1 MSVFGVDLGALN
13 SVVAVT
19 RQGGVDIICNEVS
32 KRETA
37 SFVSYMGEERL
48 IGESGYDK
56 LVRNAQNTVSCVK
69 RLVGMRVDDPRL
81 ESEMRFVNCRT
92 CGDDEGRLQLEI
104 QYNDETVA
112 MYPEQILAAF
122 LGKLRK
128 YVCIETKTDARDCV
142 VSVPVWYN
150 AEQRKLVQQAC
161 EMANI
166 KSLSLIN
173 ETTAA
178 CVDYGIFRVSQ
189 FPETEADAQAVA
201 ICDIGYAGMTVTIA
215 KFWKGQMKVLAHAW
229 DHEVSTRE
237 LDWALFTHFVEE
249 IKKKYKI
256 DVMENRRAKIRL
268 LQACDKLKCMLS
280 ANPKAPMN
288 IENLMDI
295 DVAFMFTREE
305 LDSTLTSVCD
315 KMKALCATAL
325 ERAGI
330 EHGKLHAVEVIG
342 GGSRVPSYKQA
353 VSDGFGVPASFTLNA
368 SEAIAR
374 GCAITAATFS
384 PLFQVREYVVNEAP
398 LCPLMLG
405 YHSDK
410 VEAASAVAFLPDVN
424 KTMAVLRDTD
434 RYPKTLELTFNRS
447 DAFDLYL
454 FYDENHRD
462 AVFAPKGKNSII
474 GHWTIG
480 GAGAGKTTNGSV
492 VITLKFHAS
501 GLVTID
507 NATTKE
513 LYEIEVEEKVKKPAE
528 ADAKKADEADAGKDA
543 SAEEGGEKKKEEAA
557 PKEEVV
563 RTKKQQ
569 QRRLELSAT
578 PNMQLGLSAGAF
590 IACKKTEIESDA
602 RDLTIQKTREVRNE
616 LESYV
621 YDNRSRISDGDLKP
635 FVTEADG
642 ATFIAQ
648 AAEIEDWL
656 YGDGDNA
663 PLAEYQT
670 RLDKL
675 KVIGAACMRRLRLSE
690 DLPFAHGNFVKAVEA
705 QKEIAAAKKGKA
717 AHITDEEI
725 DGAIAKCD
733 EALAWGA
740 KELEAYQAKPKTE
753 DPTLAPTTFDNK
765 ATEVTNAVKAVV
777 NKKAPPP
784 PKKEEKKAEEK
795 KADAPAADAPAAAEE
810 GEKKEEPASPAG
822 NPPPPTDLD

>member
-37 SFVSYMGEERL
+37 TFVSYMGEERL

-69 RLVGMRVDDPRL
+69 RLIGMRVDDPRL

-92 CGDDEGRLQLEI
+92 CGDAEGRLQLEV

-128 YVCIETKTDARDCV
+128 YVCIETKTEARDCV
-142 VSVPVWYN
+142 VSVPVWYT

-178 CVDYGIFRVSQ
+178 AVDYGIFRASQ

-305 LDSTLTSVCD
+305 LDATLTAVCD
-315 KMKALCATAL
+315 KMKALCARAL

-368 SEAIAR
+368 SESIAR

-410 VEAASAVAFLPDVN
+410 AEAASSVAFLPDVN
-424 KTMAVLRDTD
+424 KTMAVLRDSD
-434 RYPKTLELTFNRS
+434 RYPKTLELTFNRT
-447 DAFDLYL
+447 DAFDLHL

-462 AVFAPKGKNSII
+462 AEFVPKGKHSII
-474 GHWTIG
+474 GQWTIG
-480 GAGAGKTTNGSV
+480 GPGTGKTTNGSV
-492 VITLKFHAS
+492 VVTLKFHAS
-501 GLVTID
+501 GLVTVD
-507 NATTKE
+507 GAHTKE
-513 LYEIEVEEKVKKPAE
+513 VYEVEVEEKVKKPAAE
-528 ADAKKADEADAGKDA
+528 KKAEEKADEADAGKDA
-543 SAEEGGEKKKEEAA
+543 AAEGEGEKKEEA

-578 PNMQLGLSAGAF
+578 PKVNLGLTSEAF
-590 IACKKTEIESDA
+590 LACKKIEAESDA

-621 YDNRSRISDGDLKP
+621 YDNRSRISDGDLKA
-635 FVTEADG
+635 FVTDSDRT
-642 ATFIAQ
+642 TFVAQ
-648 AAEIEDWL
+648 ATEIEDWL

-690 DLPFAHGNFVKAVEA
+690 DIPFAHGKFVSKVEA
-705 QKEIAAAKKGKA
+705 QKEIANAKKGKA

-725 DGAIAKCD
+725 AGAVAKCD

-740 KELEAYQAKPKTE
+740 KELEAYQAKAKHE
-753 DPTLAPTTFDNK
+753 DPSIAPSTFDNK
-765 ATEVTNAVKAVV
+765 AVEVENAVKAVV

-784 PKKEEKKAEEK
+784 PKKEEKKEEK
-795 KADAPAADAPAAAEE
+795 KDNAEAEKPASPE
-810 GEKKEEPASPAG
+810 GEQKSEPASPAG

>member
-19 RQGGVDIICNEVS
+19 RQGGIDIICNEVS
-32 KRETA
+32 KRDTA
-37 SFVSYMGEERL
+37 TFVSYVGDERL
-48 IGESGYDK
+48 IGEAGYDK

-81 ESEMRFVNCRT
+81 ESEMRFVNCKT
-92 CGDDEGRLQLEI
+92 TGDAEGRLQLEI
-104 QYNDETVA
+104 DYNGETVA

-128 YVCIETKTDARDCV
+128 YVCLETKSDAKDCV
-142 VSVPVWYN
+142 VSVPAWYTV
-150 AEQRKLVQQAC
+150 EQRKLVQQAC
-161 EMANI
+161 EMANL

-178 CVDYGIFRVSQ
+178 SVDYGIFRAAKL
-189 FPETEADAQAVA
+189 PEAEAEAQTVAV
-201 ICDIGYAGMTVTIA
+201 CDIGYAGMTVTIS
-215 KFWKGQMKVLAHAW
+215 KFWKGNMKVLSHSW
-229 DHEVSTRE
+229 DHHVSTRE
-237 LDWALFTHFVEE
+237 LDWALFEHFAKE
-249 IKKKYKI
+249 IQKKYKI

-280 ANPKAPMN
+280 ANSMAPMN

-305 LDSTLTSVCD
+305 LDETLTAVCD
-315 KMKALCATAL
+315 KMKALCARAL

-330 EHGKLHAVEVIG
+330 EHGKLHSVEVIG

-353 VSDGFGVPASFTLNA
+353 VSDGFGTPASFTLNA
-368 SEAIAR
+368 SESIAR

-410 VEAASAVAFLPDVN
+410 TETESSVSFLPEVN
-424 KTMAVLRDTD
+424 KVMAVLRDTD

-447 DAFDLYL
+447 EAFELFM
-454 FYDENHRD
+454 FYDENHKD
-462 AVFAPKGKNSII
+462 ANTVPAGKQSII
-474 GHWTIG
+474 GHWAIG
-480 GAGAGKTTNGSV
+480 GPGNKQTNGSV
-492 VITLKFHAS
+492 VVVVKFHAS

-507 NATTKE
+507 GASTKE
-513 LYEIEVEEKVKKPAE
+513 VYEIEVEEKVKKPVSE
-528 ADAKKADEADAGKDA
+528 EKKADEAADAE
-543 SAEEGGEKKKEEAA
+543 AEA
-557 PKEEVV
+557 PKEEVEIV

-578 PNMQLGLSAGAF
+578 PKLHLGHPSEVFLAG
-590 IACKKTEIESDA
+590 KKAEAESDA

-621 YDNRSRISDGDLKP
+621 YDNRSRISDGDLKA
-635 FVTEADG
+635 FVTDADR
-642 ATFIAQ
+642 ATFVKQ
-648 AAEIEDWL
+648 ATDIEDWL
-656 YGDGDNA
+656 YGDGDSA
-663 PLAEYQT
+663 PLNEYQT
-670 RLDKL
+670 RLDQL

-690 DLPFAHGNFVKAVEA
+690 DIPFAHEKFEKRLGD
-705 QKEIAAAKKGKA
+705 QKIMCFNKKGKA

-725 DGAIAKCD
+725 DAVIANVD
-733 EALAWGA
+733 AALAWGR
-740 KELEAYQAKPKTE
+740 KELEAYQAKPKHE
-753 DPTLAPTTFDNK
+753 DPTLAPNTFDVK
-765 ATEVTNAVKAVV
+765 AAAEEAAVKVV
-777 NKKAPPP
+777 LTKKAPPP
-784 PKKEEKKAEEK
+784 PKEEEKKEGEE
-795 KADAPAADAPAAAEE
+795 APAADA
-810 GEKKEEPASPAG
+810 KKDEAAG
-822 NPPPPTDLD
+822 NPPPPADLD